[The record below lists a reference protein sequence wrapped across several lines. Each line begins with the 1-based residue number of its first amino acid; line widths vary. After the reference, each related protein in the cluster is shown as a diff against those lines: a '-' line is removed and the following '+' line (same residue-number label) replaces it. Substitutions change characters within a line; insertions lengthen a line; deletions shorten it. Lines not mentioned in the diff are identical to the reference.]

1 MTLNKLLV
9 FTTLLLSHFGFSQ
22 VTYNVFN
29 SDFSTPNSS
38 TWNNGVD
45 VGIGSSVWKIA
56 NNGNC
61 GGRLNTGYLEITTR
75 RSSSAHGQGFA
86 YIESS
91 GANSQFNNTYYNS
104 TLANNQGIVTWT
116 FNMRRETSISTSS
129 GFSCSSSA
137 NQNYVTT
144 GLAFILASSE
154 SGGILSST
162 SNCNQNATADGY
174 AVIFGGNTS
183 GSSIR
188 PQLVRFE
195 NGLHNGNR
203 TVIANWG
210 TAIPMANYMSIKV
223 TYNPATNAWGLQARS
238 DGTGSFANPNAGTYG
253 TAVTGTDG
261 TYTNQSLKYTGGY
274 MQSGCIGNCDEATS
288 GYIARF
294 DNLNV
299 AVTITT
305 PNFQSTWMTS
315 AIDQTWCAGE
325 TKTVSVNVKNTGL
338 QTWTS
343 GATGNNV
350 NFSAWG
356 SWQSGRDSNPRLSPF
371 AGLATNGTQDVY
383 FTLTAPTIPGTYT
396 IHTDI
401 VQDGSCWFADN
412 NGTCGPGNSEF
423 SYTINVIAPPTAP
436 TFSNSSSLCGNT
448 DAQFNAS
455 SGSNNI
461 VYSIESG
468 GATVNASSGLVSS
481 ITSSFTIRATATNA
495 CGSEF
500 TDLVVTVNS
509 LPTAPTISASGT
521 TTLCDNATVE
531 LTSSEPNSIVWS
543 NTASTASITVSQAG
557 NYFVTYTDGNGC
569 SVNSLPV
576 AVTQNTSPS
585 IPQINASGAT
595 TFCQGG
601 TVDLSTTSTGN
612 LLWSTNETSNTISV
626 GQSGAYTVSATEN
639 GCTSTSLP
647 INIVVTQGITAPTIA
662 ASGPITFCEGQS
674 VTLTSSENSQ
684 IEWSTSETSAA
695 ITISQSGTYSVTQT
709 IGGCSAT
716 STPVQVIVNP
726 NPAMP
731 TISASGSTIFCQGG
745 NVQLTSSA
753 STGNLWSTNSQNQT
767 ITVTNSDNYFVTVT
781 DANGCNATSNTI
793 SVTVNQSPDVPIIT
807 PNGPVA
813 FCEGESITL
822 FSSSP
827 TGNLWSNNLISQA
840 APVYD
845 SGTYTVTIT
854 DQNGCSSTSA
864 GTVVTVNPLPNAV
877 ASLAGNGISINATPV
892 GGATY
897 KWINCTTN
905 TIVAG
910 QTNTN
915 FAPTQN
921 GSYAVIVTTQAGCAD
936 TSNCVSV
943 SKLSIAE
950 LNNHDFTIYPNPAQ
964 DEINIQFN
972 QSIQETYQLRLT
984 DMNGRTISNFEVKN
998 KIEKIN
1004 TKNLERG
1011 VYIITIQNKLGM
1023 NVQKV
1028 VLN

>member
-1 MTLNKLLV
+1 MNKILLFICV
-9 FTTLLLSHFGFSQ
+9 MIIKSGFSQ

-29 SDFSTPNSS
+29 ADFSTPNSS
-38 TWNNGVD
+38 TWNNGTD
-45 VGIGSSVWKIA
+45 VAIGSSIWKIA

-61 GGRLNTGYLEITTR
+61 GGRLNSGYLEITTR

-86 YIESS
+86 YVESS
-91 GANSQFNNTYYNS
+91 GTNSQYNNTYYNS
-104 TLANNQGIVTWT
+104 TLASNQGIVTWT
-116 FNMRRETSISTSS
+116 FNMRRETSVSTSS
-129 GFSCSSSA
+129 GFSCSSSSS
-137 NQNYVTT
+137 QNYITT

-274 MQSGCIGNCDEATS
+274 MQSGCIGNCDEASS

-305 PNFQSTWMTS
+305 PNFQSTWMSS

-343 GATGNNV
+343 GAAGNNV

-371 AGLATNGTQDVY
+371 AGLATNGTQDVS
-383 FTLTAPTIPGTYT
+383 FTLTAPTTPGTYT
-396 IHTDI
+396 IYTDI

-436 TFSNSSSLCGNT
+436 TFSNSASLCGNADT
-448 DAQFNAS
+448 QFNAS
-455 SGSNNI
+455 SGTNNI
-461 VYSIESG
+461 AYSIESG
-468 GATVNASSGLVSS
+468 TATVNPATGLVSA
-481 ITSSFTIRATATNA
+481 ITGSFIIRATATNA

-500 TDLVVTVNS
+500 TDLAVTVNS
-509 LPTAPTISASGT
+509 LPSAPTISTSGT
-521 TTLCDNATVE
+521 TNLCDNATVE

-557 NYFVTYTDGNGC
+557 NYFVTFTDANGC
-569 SVNSLPV
+569 TINSLPV
-576 AVTQNTSPS
+576 SVTQNTSPAT
-585 IPQINASGAT
+585 PQINASGAT

-601 TVDLSTTSTGN
+601 TVNLSTTSPGN
-612 LLWSTNETSNTISV
+612 LLWSTNETSNTITV

-647 INIVVTQGITAPTIA
+647 IDIVVTQGITAPTIA

-674 VTLTSSENSQ
+674 VTLTSSENTQ
-684 IEWSTSETSAA
+684 IQWSTSETSTS
-695 ITISQSGTYSVTQT
+695 ITVNQSGTYSVTLT

-731 TISASGSTIFCQGG
+731 TISASGATIFCQGG

-767 ITVTNSDNYFVTVT
+767 ITVTNADNYFVTIT
-781 DANGCNATSNTI
+781 DANGCSATSNTI
-793 SVTVNQSPDVPIIT
+793 SVTVNQLPDVPIIT
-807 PNGPVA
+807 ANGPVT
-813 FCEGESITL
+813 FCEGEDVTLTSSNANGFAWTNGANTQAITV
-822 FSSSP
+822 
-827 TGNLWSNNLISQA
+827 SN
-840 APVYD
+840 
-845 SGTYTVTIT
+845 SGIYAVTVT
-854 DQNGCSSTSA
+854 DQNGCSNNSANTTVTS
-864 GTVVTVNPLPNAV
+864 NPLPNAV
-877 ASLAGNGISINATPV
+877 ASLAANGISINATPV

-897 KWINCTTN
+897 KWINCATN

-910 QTNTN
+910 QTTTN

-950 LNNHDFTIYPNPAQ
+950 LNSNDFTIYPNPAQ
-964 DEINIQFN
+964 NEINVQFN
-972 QSIQETYQLRLT
+972 QGTTPNYLLQLMDL
-984 DMNGRTISNFEVKN
+984 NGRIISRFEVKN
-998 KIEKIN
+998 NIEKIN
-1004 TKNLERG
+1004 TKDLDRG
-1011 VYIITIQNKLGM
+1011 VYLILIQNNLGM
-1023 NVQKV
+1023 TVQKI
-1028 VLN
+1028 VLD